1 LGVRNDRAMTRGLE
15 GRNALVTGG
24 GSGLGLACAKR
35 LRADGATVTI
45 IGRTENRLV
54 TAAEQLGMI
63 DAPGEVRWR
72 VADVTDEP
80 AVEAAIE
87 HADQEGGLSIVV
99 ASAGVGW
106 LAPIASVPLDAW
118 RNVMEVNV
126 TGNFLTLKH
135 AAPRLRAAGGGA
147 YTAISSLAGARAC
160 GFLSPYSTA
169 KAAVDMFV
177 RSAADE
183 LGPWGI
189 RVNSVLPG
197 LVPSD
202 LAGEMATDP
211 ELRDEYLDNMPIR
224 RLGRPEDI
232 AAAVRFLSGSDA
244 SWVTGVNLSV
254 DGGHHL
260 RRAPRFDGYL
270 RREYG
275 QYWLPPR

>member
-1 LGVRNDRAMTRGLE
+1 MVGGLE

-35 LRADGATVTI
+35 LRDGGATVTI
-45 IGRTENRLV
+45 IGRTEGRLV
-54 TAAEQLGMI
+54 TAAEQLDLI
-63 DAPGEVRWR
+63 DSPGEVRWH
-72 VADVTDEP
+72 VADVTDEQ
-80 AVEAAIE
+80 AIKAAIE
-87 HADQEGGLSIVV
+87 HADEGDGLSVVV

-106 LAPIASVPLDAW
+106 LAPIAAVPVEAW
-118 RNVMEVNV
+118 RNVMEINL

-135 AAPRLRAAGGGA
+135 AAPRMRAAGGGA
-147 YTAISSLAGARAC
+147 YTAISSVAGLLAC

-169 KAAVDMFV
+169 KAGVDMFV

-202 LAGEMATDP
+202 LAGEMTTNP
-211 ELRDEYLDNMPIR
+211 ELCEEYLDNMPIR

-232 AAAVRFLSGSDA
+232 AAAVGFLSGPDA
-244 SWVTGVNLSV
+244 SWITGVNLSV

-260 RRAPRFDGYL
+260 RRSPRLDGYV

-275 QYWLPPR
+275 PDWLPSRE

>member
-1 LGVRNDRAMTRGLE
+1 MVGGLE

-35 LRADGATVTI
+35 LRDGGATVTI
-45 IGRTENRLV
+45 IGRTEERLV
-54 TAAEQLGMI
+54 TATEQLNLI
-63 DAPGEVRWR
+63 DSPGEVRWH
-72 VADVTDEP
+72 VADVTDEH
-80 AVEAAIE
+80 ALKAAIE
-87 HADQEGGLSIVV
+87 HADEGDGLSVVV

-106 LAPIASVPLDAW
+106 LAPIAAVPVEAW
-118 RNVMEVNV
+118 RNVMEINL

-135 AAPRLRAAGGGA
+135 TAPRMRAAGGGA
-147 YTAISSLAGARAC
+147 YTAISSAFAAFAC
-160 GFLSPYSTA
+160 GFVSPYSTA
-169 KAAVDMFV
+169 KAGVDMFV
-177 RSAADE
+177 RCAADE

-202 LAGEMATDP
+202 LAGEMTTNP

-232 AAAVRFLSGSDA
+232 AAAVGFLSGPDA
-244 SWVTGVNLSV
+244 SWITGVNLSV

-260 RRAPRFDGYL
+260 RRVPRFDGYV

-275 QYWLPPR
+275 PDWLPSRE

>member
-1 LGVRNDRAMTRGLE
+1 MTGRLE

-72 VADVTDEP
+72 VADVTDEQT
-80 AVEAAIE
+80 VEAAIE

-106 LAPIASVPLDAW
+106 LAPIASIPLDAW
-118 RNVMEVNV
+118 RNVMEVNL

-135 AAPRLRAAGGGA
+135 AAPRMRAAGGGA
-147 YTAISSLAGARAC
+147 YTAISSAAGKLAC

-169 KAAVDMFV
+169 KAGVDMFV

-183 LGPWGI
+183 LGRWGI

-202 LAGEMATDP
+202 LAGEMATEP

-224 RLGRPEDI
+224 RLGRPEDV
-232 AAAVRFLSGSDA
+232 AAAVGFLSGPEA
-244 SWVTGVNLSV
+244 TWITGVNLSV

-260 RRAPRFDGYL
+260 RRMARFDGYV
-270 RREYG
+270 RREHG
-275 QYWLPPR
+275 SDWLPASRS

>member
-1 LGVRNDRAMTRGLE
+1 MSGGLE
-15 GRNALVTGG
+15 RCNALVTGG
-24 GSGLGLACAKR
+24 GSGLGLACARR

-45 IGRTENRLV
+45 IGRTESRLV
-54 TAAEQLGMI
+54 TAAEQLGRI
-63 DAPGEVRWR
+63 KAPGEVRWR
-72 VADVTDEP
+72 VADVTNEEAMD
-80 AVEAAIE
+80 AAIE
-87 HADQEGGLSIVV
+87 HADEGGGLSIVV

-106 LAPIASVPLDAW
+106 LAPIVSVPVEAW

-135 AAPRLRAAGGGA
+135 AAPRIRAAGGGA
-147 YTAISSLAGARAC
+147 YTAISSVAGVLAC

-189 RVNSVLPG
+189 RVNSILPG

-202 LAGEMATDP
+202 LAGEMATEP

-224 RLGRPEDI
+224 RLGRPEDV
-232 AAAVRFLSGSDA
+232 AAAVGFLSSPQA
-244 SWVTGVNLSV
+244 TWITGVNLSV

-260 RRAPRFDGYL
+260 RRAPRFDGYV
-270 RREYG
+270 RRQHG
-275 QYWLPPR
+275 QDWLPPR